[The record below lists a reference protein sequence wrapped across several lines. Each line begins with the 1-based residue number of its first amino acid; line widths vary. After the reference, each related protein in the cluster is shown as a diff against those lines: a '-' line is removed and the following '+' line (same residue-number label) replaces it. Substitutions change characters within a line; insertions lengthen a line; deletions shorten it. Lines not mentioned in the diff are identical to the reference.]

1 VADPR
6 VEAYADLLL
15 DYSLGVRPGW
25 QVLVATTTEAR
36 PLAEALS
43 RGLARRGAYS
53 LRRID
58 FGAPFPVDL
67 DWIEAATPELA
78 ATLPPLEQ
86 AVLDGV
92 DAAAFVLAPAGE
104 TGASG
109 VAEHARPAFRAHV
122 TAQRA
127 RGRSGEIPTVR
138 CDFPCRSFAEHA
150 GLTLAEYEDVFYAA
164 CLRDWKAEG
173 RRMEPVRDRLDGASE
188 LRILGEG
195 TDLHLSLEGRR
206 SSIDDGHLNVPGGE
220 VFACP
225 VEDSAEGE
233 ILFSFP
239 SGRVEGLRLLFR
251 AGEVVEASAE
261 QGEDLLRQAL
271 ETDDGARRLGE
282 LGIGCND
289 GISRHLNNVLFDEKM
304 AGTIHL
310 ALGYGF
316 EFLGG
321 RNRSDLHWDLVTRP
335 AEVWADRERLL

>member
-15 DYSLGVRPGW
+15 DYSLGVQRGW

-36 PLAEALS
+36 PLAGALS
-43 RGLARRGAYS
+43 RGLARRGAYA

-67 DWIEAATPELA
+67 DWIEAASPELA
-78 ATLPPLEQ
+78 PTLPPLEQ

-92 DAAAFVLAPAGE
+92 DAAAFVLAPEGE
-104 TGASG
+104 PGTGG
-109 VAEHARPAFRAHV
+109 VSAHARAAFRAHV

-127 RGRSGEIPTVR
+127 RGRSGGIPTVR
-138 CDFPCRSFAEHA
+138 CDFPCRSFADRA
-150 GLTLAEYEDVFYAA
+150 GLPLAEYEDVFYAA
-164 CLRDWKAEG
+164 CLRDWEAEG
-173 RRMEPVRDRLDGASE
+173 RRMEPVRDRLDAARE
-188 LRILGEG
+188 LRIVGDG
-195 TDLHLSLEGRR
+195 TDLRLSLEGRR

-220 VFACP
+220 VFASP

-233 ILFSFP
+233 IRFSFP
-239 SGRVEGLRLLFR
+239 SGRVEGVRLVFR
-251 AGEVVEASAE
+251 GGQVVEASAE
-261 QGEDLLRQAL
+261 QGEDVLHDAL
-271 ETDDGARRLGE
+271 ETDEGARRLGE
-282 LGIGCND
+282 VGIGCND

-304 AGTIHL
+304 AGTVHL

>member
-1 VADPR
+1 VADER

-15 DYSLGVRPGW
+15 DHSLGVRPGW

-36 PLAEALS
+36 PLAQALS
-43 RGLARRGAYS
+43 RGLARRGAYV

-58 FGAPFPVDL
+58 FGAPFPLDL
-67 DWIEAATPELA
+67 DWLEAAPPELA
-78 ATLPPLEQ
+78 TTLPPLEQ

-92 DAAAFVLAPAGE
+92 DAAAFVLAPEGEAGMAAVPE
-104 TGASG
+104 Q
-109 VAEHARPAFRAHV
+109 ARAAFRTHV

-127 RGRSGEIPTVR
+127 RGRRGEIPTVR
-138 CDFPCRSFAEHA
+138 CDFPCSSFAERA
-150 GLTLAEYEDVFYAA
+150 DLSLAEYEDVFYAA
-164 CLRDWKAEG
+164 CLRDWEAER
-173 RRMEPVRDRLDGASE
+173 RRMEPVRERLDAAGE
-188 LRILGEG
+188 IRIVGDG
-195 TDLHLSLEGRR
+195 TDLLLSLEGRP

-233 ILFSFP
+233 IRFTFP
-239 SGRVEGLRLLFR
+239 SGRVEGIRLVFR
-251 AGEVVEASAE
+251 SGEVVEASAE
-261 QGEDLLRQAL
+261 HGEELLHQAL
-271 ETDDGARRLGE
+271 ATDAGARRAGE
-282 LGIGCND
+282 IGVGCND
-289 GISRHLNNVLFDEKM
+289 GITRHLNNVLFDEKM

-335 AEVWADRERLL
+335 SELWIDGERLP